1 MLLIS
6 LFAKHKGISNN
17 STKHNIM
24 ANGLSIQNNKIKN
37 PVNWIVLIKNTWNET
52 KQKADENAKTKEVR

>member
-1 MLLIS
+1 MLPIS
-6 LFAKHKGISNN
+6 SFAKHKGISNN

-24 ANGLSIQNNKIKN
+24 ANGLSIQNSKIKK

-52 KQKADENAKTKEVR
+52 KQKADENAETMEVR